1 MSERLAAKGLSIM
14 NPEGSQPEIDSG
26 FVGGGSGI
34 SSVPAVL
41 AGSGDVRLT
50 AGSFGFATAGLFE
63 RLAAAGLFERLAV
76 GELFACC
83 AMAAE

>member
-14 NPEGSQPEIDSG
+14 NPVGSQPEVDSG